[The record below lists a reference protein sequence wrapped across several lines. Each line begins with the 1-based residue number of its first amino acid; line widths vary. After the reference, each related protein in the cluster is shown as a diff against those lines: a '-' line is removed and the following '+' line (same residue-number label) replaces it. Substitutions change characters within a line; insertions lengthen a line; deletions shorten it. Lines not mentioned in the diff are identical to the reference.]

1 MSRLICYAAGILMAV
16 GTAACDDGK
25 PMNPTAPA
33 GAGAM
38 ASQTL
43 GPRIINIKDAC
54 DSTTFNTL
62 GPNVCIRNGG
72 VTLTSF
78 LSLLGQHHNVGG
90 WHYAPGGTIKV
101 PVGTILRAVN
111 GGGETHTFTEV
122 DQFGGGFLDFI
133 NEPFGNTVPA
143 PECLALASSEF
154 IAPGAFRDDPVEHPG
169 IERYQCCIH
178 PWMRLTVEG
187 R

>member
-1 MSRLICYAAGILMAV
+1 MGRFTCIAGGMLVALAA
-16 GTAACDDGK
+16 AACDDAK
-25 PMNPTAPA
+25 SANPTAP
-33 GAGAM
+33 GGTGAM
-38 ASQTL
+38 ASQAL

-78 LSLLGQHHNVGG
+78 LSLLGQHHKVGG
-90 WHYAPGGTIKV
+90 WHFAPGGTIKV

-122 DQFGGGFLDFI
+122 EQFGGGFLDFI

-143 PECLALASSEF
+143 PECLALASNEF
-154 IAPGAFRDDPVEHPG
+154 IAPAAFRDDPVEHPG

>member
-1 MSRLICYAAGILMAV
+1 MGRFYCIAAGALVAV
-16 GTAACDDGK
+16 AAAACDDAK
-25 PMNPTAPA
+25 PMTPTASRGTGY
-33 GAGAM
+33 GAV
-38 ASQTL
+38 AS
-43 GPRIINIKDAC
+43 GPRTINIMDAC

-62 GPNVCIRNGG
+62 GPNVCIRSGG
-72 VTLTSF
+72 VTLPSF
-78 LSLLGQHHNVGG
+78 LALLGQHHKVGG
-90 WHYAPGGTIKV
+90 WHFAPGGTIKV

-111 GGGETHTFTEV
+111 HGGETHTFTEV
-122 DQFGGGFLDFI
+122 EQFGGGFLDFI

-143 PECLALASSEF
+143 PECLTLASNEF
-154 IAPGAFRDDPVEHPG
+154 IAPAAFRDDPVEHPG

>member
-1 MSRLICYAAGILMAV
+1 MSRLIGYAAGVLIAV
-16 GTAACDDGK
+16 AAAACDDAK
-25 PMNPTAPA
+25 PMAPTASRA
-33 GAGAM
+33 TGYGAI
-38 ASQTL
+38 ASS
-43 GPRIINIKDAC
+43 PRTINIKDAC

-62 GPNVCIRNGG
+62 GPNVCIRSGG
-72 VTLTSF
+72 VTLPSF
-78 LSLLGQHHNVGG
+78 LALLGQHHQVGG
-90 WHYAPGGTIKV
+90 WHFAPGGTIKV

-111 GGGETHTFTEV
+111 HGGETHTFTEV
-122 DQFGGGFLDFI
+122 EQFGGGFLDFI

-143 PECLALASSEF
+143 PECLALASNEF